1 MNEKYVYLEHLGI
14 ISGDIQDS
22 DIRDALKFF
31 QEEIL
36 LRSGRM
42 VEILFEEIQGGFN
55 IILKRMQTIA
65 FEEFELIEEK
75 DKIIINANS
84 KRGFLYGV
92 SSLLK
97 QMYLKKETIGIL
109 RTLRTGRT
117 IPSYVMR
124 GHQLGY
130 RDKQNTCPA
139 WTEVEYERY
148 IRDLLIFGTNSIEL
162 LPPHTDDALYSSHFK
177 RDPMKLMIM
186 LSEIIHSYGLDVHVW
201 YPYLSLSDEGAIF
214 EEEMREREEVFS
226 KVPYIDGL
234 LVPTGDPGDLPPKKM
249 IRMAYEMAKILHKYH
264 PNAKVWLAP
273 QSFEPTET
281 WYDEFYEEIEKE
293 PDWLY
298 GVCFGPWEKDSIEEM
313 YQKLPEKYKNTIR
326 NYPDI
331 THNISSQFEV
341 PDWDEAFAYTLGR
354 ESYNARPYAFK
365 RIHDMHKG
373 YVLGS
378 ITYSEGIHD
387 DVVKMIWGN
396 LDYQDEFPV
405 EEIIKD
411 YVRVFIDPDLDEELS
426 QVILNLE
433 KSWEGKILENE
444 NIDCLYQK
452 MKAIDQRVSED
463 VKDNYRY
470 QMLLLRVLG
479 DYQTKIRYQHD
490 QELEKKAY
498 EILGR
503 SEGDSFSIIKEVR
516 NVLNKTYTEPVGVEE
531 RFWMQRLSDTLYEK
545 CCIQLTTSRHR
556 GQATGR
562 GAWLD
567 TLNMALNDYQWIQS
581 KLSRIEK
588 LVSEEE
594 RKSQL
599 RGLAHRCD
607 PGEGGIYI
615 HLGSPEG
622 FQYVKKTLTW
632 EEDPGFLKSPLMAHS
647 SFLITR
653 TYEHI
658 GWYDEVPVSTKWMH
672 GARTLYGTPLVVRVP
687 DLDPDKKYQITVT
700 YQNSLSD
707 KSMDMEFYAGEELIH
722 SQVAGKYK
730 KGEDWDPTYT
740 YELPPESYSTGILTL
755 TWKTVHEL
763 GPCTV
768 CELLLK
774 EKI

>member
-1 MNEKYVYLEHLGI
+1 MNEKYVYLEAL
-14 ISGDIQDS
+14 DIMIENCNDS
-22 DIRDALKFF
+22 DAMDAAKFF
-31 QEEIL
+31 SEEVSF
-36 LRSGRM
+36 RSGCKIEVLSERPA
-42 VEILFEEIQGGFN
+42 GGFH
-55 IILKRMQTIA
+55 IIIRRMQTMA
-65 FEEFELIEEK
+65 FEVFELVKEQNS
-75 DKIIINANS
+75 IIIYSNS

-92 SSLLK
+92 ASLLR
-97 QMYLKKETIGIL
+97 QMYLKNGTIGIL
-109 RTLRTGRT
+109 RNLRTGKT
-117 IPSYVMR
+117 TPSYVMR

-148 IRDLLIFGTNSIEL
+148 IRDLLIFGSNSIEL
-162 LPPHTDDALYSSHFK
+162 LPPRTDDALYSSHFK
-177 RDPMKLMIM
+177 RDPKKLMIM
-186 LSEIIHSYGLDVHVW
+186 LSKIIHSYGLDVHVW
-201 YPYLSLSDEGAIF
+201 YPYLSLTDEGPVF
-214 EEEMREREEVFS
+214 ESEMEEREGIFRD
-226 KVPYIDGL
+226 VPYIDGL
-234 LVPTGDPGDLPPKKM
+234 LIPAGDPGELQPKKM
-249 IRMAYEMAKILHKYH
+249 VRAASETAKILHKYH
-264 PNAKVWLAP
+264 PDAKVWLAP
-273 QSFEPTET
+273 QSFEPEEF
-281 WYDEFYEEIEKE
+281 WYDEFYEEIDKE

-313 YQKLPEKYKNTIR
+313 YQKLPEKYKRTIR

-331 THNISSQFEV
+331 THNIGSQFEV

-365 RIHDMHKG
+365 TIHDTHKG
-373 YVLGS
+373 YVMGS

-387 DVVKMIWGN
+387 DVVKMLWGYF
-396 LDYQDEFPV
+396 DYQEEFPV
-405 EEIIKD
+405 EEMVQD
-411 YVRVFIDPDLDEELS
+411 YIRVFIDPDLDEELS
-426 QVILNLE
+426 WIILNLE
-433 KSWEGKILENE
+433 KNWEGKILDNE

-452 MKAIDQRVSED
+452 MRVIDQKVSKE
-463 VKDNYRY
+463 VKNNYRY

-479 DYQTKIRYQHD
+479 DYQTKIRYKHD
-490 QELEKKAY
+490 QELEKEAY
-498 EILGR
+498 EILAR
-503 SEGDSFSIIKEVR
+503 SEEDSLSVIKEVR

-531 RFWMQRLSDTLYEK
+531 RFLMQRLSDSLYEK
-545 CCIQLTTSRHR
+545 CGIQLTTSRHH

-588 LVSEEE
+588 LESEEE
-594 RKSQL
+594 RKHQL
-599 RGLAHRCD
+599 RELAHRCD
-607 PGEGGIYI
+607 PGEGGMYL

-622 FQYVKKTLTW
+622 FRYVEKPLTW

-672 GARTLYGTPLVVRVP
+672 GARTLYGVPLVVRIP
-687 DLDPDKKYQITVT
+687 DLNPGKNYQITVT
-700 YQNSLSD
+700 YQNSFSD
-707 KSMDMEFYAGEELIH
+707 KSIDMEFYAGEELIH
-722 SQVAGKYK
+722 SQIAGKYK

-740 YELPPESYSTGILTL
+740 YELPPKSYSTGILTL
-755 TWKTVHEL
+755 AWKTVHEL

-774 EKI
+774 EK